1 MAKKE
6 KQVLVQQIVLVTQVV
21 KPSVSRLYHFSLP
34 KCGYFTWNINLNL
47 SSCASHLHLYWPT
60 ARIYTIAGE
69 SWISIFF
76 RTAHRTYDVRISADG
91 SRSPCFA
98 VLPVTILLIIY
109 ISYPLKPRIFRSP
122 HCNITLKW
130 SNFSKTCLLL
140 HVWSE
145 FGKFRLILILYIW
158 IYVPITHTVVY
169 LCYVIVIAI
178 FIVCTIYYYS
188 YYSYNSIKDYFY

>member
-6 KQVLVQQIVLVTQVV
+6 KQILVQQIVLITQVV
-21 KPSVSRLYHFSLP
+21 KPSVSRLCHFSLP

-47 SSCASHLHLYWPT
+47 LSCASHLHLYWPT

-109 ISYPLKPRIFRSP
+109 ISYPLKPRILRSP
-122 HCNITLKW
+122 HCNIILKQ

-140 HVWSE
+140 HIRSE
-145 FGKFRLILILYIW
+145 FGKFRLIWSYTYEYI
-158 IYVPITHTVVY
+158 T
-169 LCYVIVIAI
+169 
-178 FIVCTIYYYS
+178 CTNNTCSGLSMLRHNYRYS
-188 YYSYNSIKDYFY
+188 YSLCNLLLFFLFV